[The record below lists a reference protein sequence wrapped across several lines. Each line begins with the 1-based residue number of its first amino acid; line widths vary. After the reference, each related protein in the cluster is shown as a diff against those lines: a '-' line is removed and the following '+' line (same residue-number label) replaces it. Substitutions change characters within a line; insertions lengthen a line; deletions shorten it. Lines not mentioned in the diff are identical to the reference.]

1 MSQKLPAGSKFP
13 EITVSTIDGGELD
26 LGKPAENRDWSMIV
40 VYRGKHCPIC
50 TRYLGQLEGLKD
62 EFHQAG
68 VDVQVVSGDP
78 KEKAEAHMAD
88 IGVSF
93 PVGYGLSVEQMAK
106 LGLYISDPRSPKE
119 TDRPFPEPGL
129 FVING
134 DGNVQLLDISN
145 GPFARPELQSVLN
158 GLKFIRNPENN
169 YPIRGTHQP

>member
-1 MSQKLPAGSKFP
+1 MSEKIPAGSKFP
-13 EITVSTIDGGELD
+13 DINVSKLGGGEIK
-26 LGKPAENRDWSMIV
+26 LGSPEEGRDWSMIV

-50 TRYLGQLEGLKD
+50 TRYLGQLENLLS
-62 EFHQAG
+62 EYHEAG

-78 KEKAEAHMAD
+78 QEKAEAHMAD

-93 PVGYGLSVEQMAK
+93 PVGFGLSVEQMAK

-129 FVING
+129 FVVNS

-145 GPFARPELQSVLN
+145 GPFARPDLQAVLN

-169 YPIRGTHQP
+169 YPIRGMHEA